1 MTSWTVGDVRITK
14 VPQMTW
20 HIPLYGLVPEAT
32 GDACARVAPGLLD
45 DGVADI
51 SLHGLVVEAGDRRIL
66 VDTCAGHDE
75 TADRI
80 LGVVRNFGSIT
91 DHEGDVRGAV
101 VAAGWVPEDIDT
113 VLCTHLHFDHV
124 GGNLADG
131 EPAFPAA
138 RYVFSGDEWAFWAT
152 NESDDQYGS
161 VDSSIR
167 PLVDGGV
174 ADLVDLDHVVTDE
187 LRLVPTPGHT
197 PGHVSVLIESSGEQA
212 VITGDL
218 AHHPVELVEPRVDD
232 GRRRGPG
239 AGVRDPPPV
248 RRPLRRRRDADPRY
262 PLRRLLRRPLRRLHV
277 DLDPRMTPVLV
288 AACRDR
294 PRGAATRTVGVR

>member
-1 MTSWTVGDVRITK
+1 VTSWTVGGVRITK

-32 GDACARVAPGLLD
+32 ADACARVAPGLLD

-101 VAAGWVPEDIDT
+101 VAAGWAPEDIDT

-174 ADLVDLDHVVTDE
+174 ADLVDLDHVVTDA

-218 AHHPVELVEPRVDD
+218 AHHPVELMNPAWTMV
-232 GRRRGPG
+232 
-239 AGVRDPPPV
+239 
-248 RRPLRRRRDADPRY
+248 ADE
-262 PLRRLLRRPLRRLHV
+262 
-277 DLDPRMTPVLV
+277 DPVL
-288 AACRDR
+288 AS
-294 PRGAATRTVGVR
+294 ATRRQFVDRFGDGETLILGTHFGGSSAGHFDASTSTWTPA